1 MSRHAELMDAAGF
14 WRQFPVSVS
23 WDNPGQKVE
32 GTILDLLSHRT
43 PAGEFIP
50 KLRIQDANGQ
60 TYNILVGQSRLLA
73 ILNEKQPAKGDW
85 ISIEY
90 TGLSDTAPFGLNH
103 AKEFKVT
110 GRRAGSQPRGKDDGT
125 SGEQTTVV
133 DGNPGAGK

>member
-23 WDNPGQKVE
+23 WDTPGQKVE

-43 PAGEFIP
+43 PTGEYIP
-50 KLRIQDANGQ
+50 KVRIQDANGQ
-60 TYNILVGQSRLLA
+60 IYNVLVGQARLLA

-90 TGLSDTAPFGLNH
+90 AGLSDTAPFGLNH
-103 AKEFKVT
+103 AKEFKVE
-110 GRRAGSQPRGKDDGT
+110 GRRKTSQPPAEKGHKDGAQ
-125 SGEQTTVV
+125 E
-133 DGNPGAGK
+133 AGK